1 MVFTATGLNPTATTT
16 VASDSPVDSS
26 WQNISSVAVMVDGTV
41 KEYAVTP
48 LADNTSAKLTASEP
62 HYWTEHG
69 ETRITAR
76 VEEIIDSYGCQRH
89 HLIAIMQ
96 DIQAEYRYLPPELLS
111 YVAEKLGIN
120 EAKAYS
126 VATFY
131 ENFSFEPKG
140 KYIIKVCDGTACHV
154 RKSIPILERLYS
166 ELGLSEEKATTDD
179 MLFTLE
185 TVSCLGACG
194 LAPVLTVNDK
204 VYPAMT
210 PDAAAEL
217 IRELRGA

>member
-1 MVFTATGLNPTATTT
+1 MLDQTYYEKA
-16 VASDSPVDSS
+16 
-26 WQNISSVAVMVDGTV
+26 
-41 KEYAVTP
+41 
-48 LADNTSAKLTASEP
+48 
-62 HYWTEHG
+62 
-69 ETRITAR
+69 
-76 VEEIIDSYGCQRH
+76 EEIIAVHGAAQAS
-89 HLIAIMQ
+89 LIPIIQ
-96 DIQAEYRYLPPELLS
+96 DIQTEYRYLPPELLS
-111 YVAEKLGIN
+111 FVAEKLAIN

-154 RKSIPILERLYS
+154 RKSIPILDRLYS
-166 ELGLSEEKATTDD
+166 ELGLSKEKATTDD
-179 MLFTLE
+179 MMFTLE

-210 PDAAAEL
+210 PDGAAKL
-217 IRELRGA
+217 IHELRGA

>member
-1 MVFTATGLNPTATTT
+1 MVEQSFY
-16 VASDSPVDSS
+16 D
-26 WQNISSVAVMVDGTV
+26 
-41 KEYAVTP
+41 K
-48 LADNTSAKLTASEP
+48 AD
-62 HYWTEHG
+62 
-69 ETRITAR
+69 
-76 VEEIIDSYGCQRH
+76 EIIAQHGTSKNS
-89 HLIAIMQ
+89 LIPVIQ

-131 ENFSFEPKG
+131 ENFSFEAKG

-154 RKSIPILERLYS
+154 RKSTAILNKLRE
-166 ELGLSEEKATTDD
+166 ELKLTPEKHTTED

-194 LAPVLTVNDK
+194 LAPALTVNDK

-210 PDAAAEL
+210 PEKVVELIAEL
-217 IRELRGA
+217 KKEKDEE